1 MKRCCPHLICVFPLR
16 NLNEKVPYRKAQVLL
31 LLWTHTHTMKNC
43 LQVLYQYK
51 LWSEVIEWVLS
62 GVYLSIL
69 FPFAWLKIKHFQ
81 PCVNLAPS
89 QFLLKVATPQ
99 TSTIPSSEVAKDSL
113 PAVTK
118 HDKGAFA
125 DRVSL
130 FLTKQSMSRK
140 ASFAVSRTV
149 DHWKCGGTLTG
160 SLPQG

>member
-1 MKRCCPHLICVFPLR
+1 MKRCCPHLISVFPLR
-16 NLNEKVPYRKAQVLL
+16 NLNKKVPYRKAQVLL
-31 LLWTHTHTMKNC
+31 FVDSHTYNE
-43 LQVLYQYK
+43 K
-51 LWSEVIEWVLS
+51 LSLGSIPIQIVVRGNRMGTSWSPPVNLV
-62 GVYLSIL
+62 SI
-69 FPFAWLKIKHFQ
+69 AQLKIKHFQ

-89 QFLLKVATPQ
+89 QFLLKAATPQ
-99 TSTIPSSEVAKDSL
+99 TSAVPSSEVAKDSL

-118 HDKGAFA
+118 HDKGSFA

-149 DHWKCGGTLTG
+149 DHWKRGGTLTG